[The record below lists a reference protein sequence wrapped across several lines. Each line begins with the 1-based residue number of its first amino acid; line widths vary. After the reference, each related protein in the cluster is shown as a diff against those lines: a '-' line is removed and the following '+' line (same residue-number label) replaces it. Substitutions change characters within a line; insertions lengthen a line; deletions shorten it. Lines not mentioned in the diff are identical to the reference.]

1 MRKCSN
7 ASFFYN
13 LFLSFRIAGPT
24 KIRSTQVW
32 CNVFHTPKPILYHCT
47 LLTKTFDVM
56 KSQRQIIS
64 SNFRTLKNPSFCLL
78 CLLDIKKTKT
88 EWIQLVHF
96 MLHLCCHF
104 FKFRTHSC
112 ASLLPLRLPDIHSL
126 IKSDLVLVSAE
137 CIYAQRLLTA
147 RVLFVYNQYIIVWSS
162 FFFVYFIWL
171 HCILFFFLY
180 FKTIT
185 GHIQGDN
192 GCSCSSNFLPFFLYS
207 FRWIKVCSLSFS
219 FEYILRKEVEHPLLN
234 HQWQW

>member
-1 MRKCSN
+1 MQIRKKRLVVAVHVKNWCEVRKCSN

-56 KSQRQIIS
+56 KSQRQLIS
-64 SNFRTLKNPSFCLL
+64 SNFRKLKNPSFCLL

-112 ASLLPLRLPDIHSL
+112 ASLLPLCLPDIHSL

-137 CIYAQRLLTA
+137 CAQRLLTA
-147 RVLFVYNQYIIVWSS
+147 RVLFVYNHYFIVWSS
-162 FFFVYFIWL
+162 FFFVYFIWV
-171 HCILFFFLY
+171 HWHFSFFILKPLQDISRE
-180 FKTIT
+180 IT
-185 GHIQGDN
+185 GVHVLQISFHFSSIQSGELKYVHYPS
-192 GCSCSSNFLPFFLYS
+192 GK
-207 FRWIKVCSLSFS
+207 R
-219 FEYILRKEVEHPLLN
+219 
-234 HQWQW
+234 

>member
-88 EWIQLVHF
+88 EWIQLV
-96 MLHLCCHF
+96 LHLCCHS

-162 FFFVYFIWL
+162 FFFCIFYLTSLHFIFL
-171 HCILFFFLY
+171 SLF
-180 FKTIT
+180 
-185 GHIQGDN
+185 
-192 GCSCSSNFLPFFLYS
+192 
-207 FRWIKVCSLSFS
+207 
-219 FEYILRKEVEHPLLN
+219 
-234 HQWQW
+234 